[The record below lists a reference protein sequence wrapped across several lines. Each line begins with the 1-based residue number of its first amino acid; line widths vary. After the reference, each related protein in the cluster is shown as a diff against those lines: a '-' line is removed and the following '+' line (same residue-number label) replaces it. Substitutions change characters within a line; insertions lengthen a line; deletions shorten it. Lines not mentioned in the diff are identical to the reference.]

1 LYEKK
6 NHADMVQSKL
16 ALNPNGLGN
25 WVYDPMVARTE
36 LVRLIARLDLPL
48 SIGETE
54 AWSDYIKRAHNPLF
68 KSVSRQTTTRDMAKL
83 FTEDRDMLMKS
94 LLPAASSIS
103 LTYDIWS
110 GNAKEDYISVVCH
123 YVNNDWEIQKKIIGF
138 RLIDCKHTGE
148 NIANSIACVLEEF
161 GLVDK
166 VFAVT
171 LDNASANPKAYDILA
186 PVLFGYLGSYP
197 TPTKEDPNKVKY
209 LLVHQRC
216 ACHIINLI
224 VKCGLDV
231 FKDYLDDIRTA
242 INFLN
247 SSNNRIA
254 RFKEFCIAKGMTPRK
269 FGLDMDV
276 RWNSTFLMLKH
287 LIPYKEVF
295 TVFINTN
302 YNSGHMLLTN
312 VHWYAAEHMFKFL
325 ELFYDAT
332 VVLSGVYYPTAP
344 LVLHH

>member
-103 LTYDIWS
+103 LTSDIWS

-123 YVNNDWEIQKKIIGF
+123 YINNDWEIQKKIIGF

-171 LDNASANPKAYDILA
+171 LDNASANSKAYDILA
-186 PVLFGYLGSYP
+186 LFCLVILVLIQLLLKKIL
-197 TPTKEDPNKVKY
+197 TK
-209 LLVHQRC
+209 
-216 ACHIINLI
+216 
-224 VKCGLDV
+224 
-231 FKDYLDDIRTA
+231 
-242 INFLN
+242 LN
-247 SSNNRIA
+247 TCL
-254 RFKEFCIAKGMTPRK
+254 CI
-269 FGLDMDV
+269 
-276 RWNSTFLMLKH
+276 S
-287 LIPYKEVF
+287 
-295 TVFINTN
+295 
-302 YNSGHMLLTN
+302 
-312 VHWYAAEHMFKFL
+312 
-325 ELFYDAT
+325 
-332 VVLSGVYYPTAP
+332 VVLAIS
-344 LVLHH
+344 